1 MWLEQIPK
9 YSFSVDIDQLEQ
21 FTYIAYYLIVFSH
34 LLEKKKTVKLP
45 QWLWIYTVMD
55 CDIAS
60 IGFFKHI
67 VSLEASKSKM
77 HVPFFVLILSLPQMT
92 HTSRAYC
99 GSSSMKRLGVLLL
112 PRDTIQSQVS
122 LVLKFYRPRLIYEL
136 LRSFIFYP
144 ECKLIRS

>member
-77 HVPFFVLILSLPQMT
+77 HVPFFCVDFKSATNDPYFQGLLRFLKHEAP
-92 HTSRAYC
+92 
-99 GSSSMKRLGVLLL
+99 GSIAASS
-112 PRDTIQSQVS
+112 S

-136 LRSFIFYP
+136 LRSFIFHP
-144 ECKLIRS
+144 ECKLNQSFT